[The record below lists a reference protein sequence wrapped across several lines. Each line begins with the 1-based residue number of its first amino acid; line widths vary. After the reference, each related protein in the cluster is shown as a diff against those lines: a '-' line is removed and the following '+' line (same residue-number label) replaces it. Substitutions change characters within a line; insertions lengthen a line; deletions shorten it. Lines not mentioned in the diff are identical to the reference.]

1 MNKVLITDKTSDIN
15 NHLKNKDTVIILF
28 HANWCGACQQFV
40 PVWDEVCGNISKTDN
55 DITIGK
61 VESEHFDEIGIND
74 INAFP
79 TFRAYQNGN
88 MVDERVGG
96 VPPQELKAFL
106 VKYLKNNKTKTKT
119 KKNKM
124 KNKKSTR
131 SKTKKNKQNGG
142 RICKDGTDSI
152 KEGEAFSRGC
162 EEDRMGDGPLRT
174 TSRYALYVEQI
185 EVKCDD
191 IDNENIKLHIDTIIN
206 EFTNH
211 VDVVKIVTDNK
222 DKDNKEINN
231 LLKTEIWN
239 NKITDIFNYGKLLN
253 SIWALAHEMQ
263 NVNRNKLEGTL
274 SCITKDDDNIIN
286 KHELIKGIIYLYIG
300 LGKLTRFKHL
310 FNWQGTEK
318 RNVKGINFKQYLGTG
333 TDNNS
338 NFDYYFK
345 EVDHWNPPDPPKI
358 PKTSKTSNRIWQYL
372 TRFKPK
378 IFSGTSKKNGEY
390 IGFDWKKIIESKE
403 GGRKRKRKTRKRK
416 RNKRKKRKSR
426 RRRRR

>member
-15 NHLKNKDTVIILF
+15 DHLKNKDTVIILF

-152 KEGEAFSRGC
+152 EEGKAWSRGC
-162 EEDRMGDGPLRT
+162 PEDREDKTPAPFRM
-174 TSRYALYVEQI
+174 TSIQHFRQS
-185 EVKCDD
+185 
-191 IDNENIKLHIDTIIN
+191 
-206 EFTNH
+206 
-211 VDVVKIVTDNK
+211 
-222 DKDNKEINN
+222 KE
-231 LLKTEIWN
+231 
-239 NKITDIFNYGKLLN
+239 N
-253 SIWALAHEMQ
+253 SIC
-263 NVNRNKLEGTL
+263 N
-274 SCITKDDDNIIN
+274 
-286 KHELIKGIIYLYIG
+286 
-300 LGKLTRFKHL
+300 
-310 FNWQGTEK
+310 
-318 RNVKGINFKQYLGTG
+318 
-333 TDNNS
+333 NNS
-338 NFDYYFK
+338 IDLEKNIEDFVEKFYFFIPEIASIIK
-345 EVDHWNPPDPPKI
+345 SEVDKYNNTLK
-358 PKTSKTSNRIWQYL
+358 SNSIRQKASRW
-372 TRFKPK
+372 
-378 IFSGTSKKNGEY
+378 FSG
-390 IGFDWKKIIESKE
+390 
-403 GGRKRKRKTRKRK
+403 
-416 RNKRKKRKSR
+416 NKWFEVD
-426 RRRRR
+426 